1 MFYNLGSRCVT
12 ECLIKLERNPEHDVE
27 TVLEPL
33 CEKTGLRDFRPGPTQ
48 TVLYNHRIWL
58 EA

>member
-1 MFYNLGSRCVT
+1 MIDIDD
-12 ECLIKLERNPEHDVE
+12 LINTLN
-27 TVLEPL
+27 EPR

-48 TVLYNHRIWL
+48 TRLYSHRIWL